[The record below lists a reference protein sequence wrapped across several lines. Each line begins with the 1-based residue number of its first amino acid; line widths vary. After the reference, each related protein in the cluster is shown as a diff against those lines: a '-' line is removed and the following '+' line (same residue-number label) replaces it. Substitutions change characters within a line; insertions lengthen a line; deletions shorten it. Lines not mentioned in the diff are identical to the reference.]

1 MNVAT
6 IEKDCLTVSI
16 FAAILCLPCN
26 IYEVGICSPRKG
38 EKSPLPL
45 AVFLCLLKMDAGLIR
60 VKIIMV
66 DCLRETLKSLA
77 RSFAGTANLIQST
90 AQCFAA
96 TGGGLFTSQRNTAMK
111 SQNNSV
117 PNAQAPI
124 VLNPQTLAKVMQW
137 LERAQNHAGNLAIQF
152 SGHESALEFTEIEC
166 EIATAYDLLSH
177 VIMSGVKKPTPPIQA
192 KPIPQAQTST
202 QPKRQTTGH
211 GLEIDGRGYHCRVL
225 LNEEGD
231 DYHEINPKC
240 TPPAGYRQVC
250 IKCGYDRFMLGV
262 FYGDCPQC
270 QLRVVHYCRYVAIAG
285 GK

>member
-1 MNVAT
+1 MSVVITN
-6 IEKDCLTVSI
+6 DCLT
-16 FAAILCLPCN
+16 FALLGFMLCLPCN
-26 IYEVGICSPRKG
+26 IYKVGSRTPRKG

-77 RSFAGTANLIQST
+77 RSFAGSTNLIQPT
-90 AQCFAA
+90 AMLFVP
-96 TGGGLFTSQRNTAMK
+96 TGGGLFTSQRNTAM

-137 LERAQNHAGNLAIQF
+137 LELAKARAHELAQVPLYEQQQNAVLDFELAQVEFPITQ
-152 SGHESALEFTEIEC
+152 ALAVLNNTVMQGETI
-166 EIATAYDLLSH
+166 
-177 VIMSGVKKPTPPIQA
+177 TP
-192 KPIPQAQTST
+192 
-202 QPKRQTTGH
+202 PKRQTTGY
-211 GLEIDGRGYHCRVL
+211 GLEVDGAGYDCHVL

-240 TPPAGYRQVC
+240 TPPAGHRQVC
-250 IKCGYDRFMLGV
+250 IKCGYDSFMRGV

-285 GK
+285 GV

>member
-1 MNVAT
+1 MIANVVNNR
-6 IEKDCLTVSI
+6 LTLFPLV
-16 FAAILCLPCN
+16 AILCLPCN
-26 IYEVGICSPRKG
+26 IYEVGISTPHKG

-77 RSFAGTANLIQST
+77 RSFAGSTNLIQPT
-90 AQCFAA
+90 AQCLVPMV
-96 TGGGLFTSQRNTAMK
+96 GGLFTSQRNTAMK

-166 EIATAYDLLSH
+166 EIATTYDLLSH
-177 VIMSGVKKPTPPIQA
+177 VIMSGVKTH
-192 KPIPQAQTST
+192 PQAV
-202 QPKRQTTGH
+202 PKPQAPT
-211 GLEIDGRGYHCRVL
+211 VL
-225 LNEEGD
+225 LD
-231 DYHEINPKC
+231 HDALIS
-240 TPPAGYRQVC
+240 
-250 IKCGYDRFMLGV
+250 
-262 FYGDCPQC
+262 
-270 QLRVVHYCRYVAIAG
+270 G